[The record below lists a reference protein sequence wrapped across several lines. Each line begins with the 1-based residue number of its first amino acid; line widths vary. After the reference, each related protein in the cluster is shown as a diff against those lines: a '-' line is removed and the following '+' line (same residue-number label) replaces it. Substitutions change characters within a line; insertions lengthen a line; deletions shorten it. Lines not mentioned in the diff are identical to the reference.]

1 MMGCIGTGSR
11 NFHIN
16 PFYMNRTVIVT
27 GGSKGL
33 GASISAAF
41 YAAGDKV
48 AILSRNDTGFAAQL
62 GERARFFATDISK
75 PSLIKTSFEQVLQWA
90 GSIDVLVNNAGYSG
104 WKPLEK
110 IDEDFWDN
118 MIATNLKGVLF
129 ASQNAAAV
137 MKAGSSIIN
146 ISSLAGKR
154 GSANNSVYCA
164 SKFGVNGITQS
175 LAKEL
180 GIHGIRVNAVCPVYL
195 RTEGLEEALN
205 ETDSP
210 AKGGDL
216 SNYLNEFAKTQ
227 TALGVLPTE
236 EQVAATCVFLA
247 SDGAGA
253 ITGQCI
259 NVDCGVLP
267 Q

>member
-1 MMGCIGTGSR
+1 
-11 NFHIN
+11 
-16 PFYMNRTVIVT
+16 MNRTIVVT

-33 GASISAAF
+33 GATLSSAF
-41 YAAGDKV
+41 YANGDKV
-48 AILSRNDTGFAAQL
+48 AILSRNDTGLAKTL
-62 GERARFFATDISK
+62 GARARFFKVDISK
-75 PSLIKTSFEQVLQWA
+75 PAEIKSVFDEVIKWS
-90 GSIDVLVNNAGYSG
+90 GSIDVLINNAGYSG

-110 IDEDFWDN
+110 IDENFWDH
-118 MIATNLKGVLF
+118 MIGVNLKGVLF
-129 ASQNAAAV
+129 ASQAAAGF
-137 MKAGSSIIN
+137 MQQDASIVN

-154 GSANNSVYCA
+154 GSTNNAVYCA

-180 GIHGIRVNAVCPVYL
+180 GARGIRVNAVCPVYL
-195 RTEGLEEALN
+195 RTEGLEEALS
-205 ETDSP
+205 EKDAPS
-210 AKGGDL
+210 KGGDITT
-216 SNYLNEFAKTQ
+216 YLTEFTKTQ

-236 EQVAATCVFLA
+236 QQVANTCIFLA
-247 SDGAGA
+247 SKGAGA

>member
-1 MMGCIGTGSR
+1 
-11 NFHIN
+11 
-16 PFYMNRTVIVT
+16 MNRTVIVT

-33 GASISAAF
+33 GAVIAAAF
-41 YAAGDKV
+41 YAAGDHV
-48 AILSRNDTGFAAQL
+48 AILSRNDSGLATQL
-62 GERARFFATDISK
+62 GERARFISTDISK
-75 PSLIKTSFEQVLQWA
+75 IAEIKNAFNEIVKWK
-90 GSIDVLVNNAGYSG
+90 GNIDVLINNAGYSE

-110 IDEDFWDN
+110 IDENFWDT
-118 MIATNLKGVLF
+118 MITTNLKSVLF
-129 ASQNAAAV
+129 ASQGAV
-137 MKAGSSIIN
+137 PGMQKGSSIIN

-180 GIHGIRVNAVCPVYL
+180 GPRGIRVNAVCPVYL
-195 RTEGLEEALN
+195 RTPGLEEALLEN
-205 ETDSP
+205 DSP
-210 AKGGDL
+210 AKGNDL
-216 SNYLNEFAKTQ
+216 TAYLDDFARSQ

-236 EQVAATCVFLA
+236 QQVANTCVFLA
-247 SDGAGA
+247 SKEAGA